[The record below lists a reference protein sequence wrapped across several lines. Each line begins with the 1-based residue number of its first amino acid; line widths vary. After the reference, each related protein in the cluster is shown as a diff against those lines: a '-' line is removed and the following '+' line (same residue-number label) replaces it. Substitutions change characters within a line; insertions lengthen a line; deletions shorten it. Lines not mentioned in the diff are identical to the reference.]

1 MRGVLIT
8 FEGVEGSGKS
18 TQAERLHKWLSEQG
32 VACILSREPGGT
44 AIGEQVRDILLDPDN
59 RAMDGLTEL
68 FLYLASRNQHV
79 REKVRPALEKG
90 MVVILDRY
98 IDSSSAYQGFGRG
111 LGARPVSRLNKLA
124 IAGLRPH
131 LTVLVDVPVKVGQ
144 DRKEATSLD
153 RLERERVEFHESVRE
168 GYLRIARRARGRFRV
183 LDGRR
188 PAEELERAVQTLVK
202 QLLSRKGILKCKSS
216 A

>member
-18 TQAERLHKWLSEQG
+18 TQAERLYRWLQGQG
-32 VACILSREPGGT
+32 VASILSREPGGT
-44 AIGEQVRDILLDPDN
+44 AIGEQVRDILLDPEN

-79 REKVRPALEKG
+79 REKVRPALDKG
-90 MVVILDRY
+90 MVVVLDRY
-98 IDSSSAYQGFGRG
+98 LDSSAAYQGFGRG
-111 LGARPVSRLNKLA
+111 LGERPVSRLNKLA
-124 IAGLRPH
+124 TAGLRPH

-144 DRKEATSLD
+144 VRKESTLLD

-168 GYLRIARRARGRFRV
+168 GYLRIARRARGRFRI

-188 PAEELERAVQTLVK
+188 PAEELERAVQLLVK

>member
-1 MRGVLIT
+1 M
-8 FEGVEGSGKS
+8 
-18 TQAERLHKWLSEQG
+18 
-32 VACILSREPGGT
+32 
-44 AIGEQVRDILLDPDN
+44 GE
-59 RAMDGLTEL
+59 
-68 FLYLASRNQHV
+68 
-79 REKVRPALEKG
+79 
-90 MVVILDRY
+90 
-98 IDSSSAYQGFGRG
+98 
-111 LGARPVSRLNKLA
+111 RPVSRLNKLA

-144 DRKEATSLD
+144 VRKESTRLD

-168 GYLRIARRARGRFRV
+168 GYLRIARRARGRFRI

-188 PAEELERAVQTLVK
+188 PAEELERAVQSLVK